1 MPTLAQS
8 LQHHDLGHLR
18 ILAEHWGIELDAP
31 DAPLALPVLV
41 EQILDRGLIGEI
53 VGALPE
59 EARAALSTL
68 KHNQGRLLWSQFVRR
83 FGEVREMGAGRRDR
97 ERPDRQPVSASEV
110 LWYRGLVARAFF
122 DTTRGTEEFA
132 YIPGDLLTLLPPLKP
147 EGRGERPRGA
157 EQTLGRP
164 ATRAERAHQILA
176 TDRILDHCCTLLAA
190 LRIGIDPPL
199 FDPYPAAFVHD
210 VLQLAGLLKPSGIPD
225 VEAARRFLEA
235 PRSQA
240 LATIAQAWLTNP
252 TYNDLQKLPHLRP
265 EGEWENDPLGARTFI
280 LQLLSKI
287 PREKWWNLSAF
298 IADIRQ
304 QHPDFQRPAGD
315 YDTWFIKSVCTGEYL
330 RGFEHWDD
338 VDGALVRYL
347 VTGPMHWLGL
357 MDLAAPSEDVSAA
370 AFRFSKWAEPLL
382 DGRPPAGLAAEDGG
396 VHVRS
401 DGRVSVPLNAPR
413 AVRYQISR
421 FCQWEE
427 STAHEYRYRLTPS
440 SLTRA
445 LKQELRIGHLVSLL
459 KHHTDA
465 VPPNILSALRRWAE
479 RGTEVRL
486 QQMTVLRLGSP
497 QILQAL
503 RSSRAARFLGEP
515 LGPAAVAIKPGAG
528 QKVLEILTEMGYLG
542 EVIGD
547 L

>member
-31 DAPLALPVLV
+31 DAQRALPLLV
-41 EQILDRGLIGEI
+41 DQILDRALVDEI
-53 VGALPE
+53 VEALPE
-59 EARAALSTL
+59 EAQEALSAL

-97 ERPDRQPVSASEV
+97 KRPDRQPVSASEV

-122 DTTRGTEEFA
+122 DTARGMEEFA
-132 YIPGDLLTLLPPLKP
+132 YIPDDLLALLAALTP
-147 EGRGERPRGA
+147 EEGNRPEAGE
-157 EQTLGRP
+157 QVLGRA
-164 ATRAERAHQILA
+164 ATRAERAHRIPA
-176 TDRILDHCCTLLAA
+176 TDRILDHSCTLLAA
-190 LRIGIDPPL
+190 LRMGIDPPVL
-199 FDPYPAAFVHD
+199 DPYPTAFVHD

-235 PRSQA
+235 PRPQA
-240 LATIAQAWLTNP
+240 LAALAQAWLTSP
-252 TYNDLQKLPHLRP
+252 TYNDLQRLPHLKP
-265 EGEWENDPLGARTFI
+265 EGEWENDPLGARTFL
-280 LQLLSKI
+280 LQLLAKL
-287 PREKWWNLSAF
+287 PEGKWWNLSAF
-298 IADIRQ
+298 IADVRQ
-304 QHPDFQRPAGD
+304 HHPDFQRPAGD
-315 YDTWFIKSVCTGEYL
+315 YDTWFIKDERTGKYL
-330 RGFEHWDD
+330 RGFAHWDE
-338 VDGALVRYL
+338 VDGALIRYL
-347 VTGPMHWLGL
+347 VTGPMHWLGIV
-357 MDLAAPSEDVSAA
+357 DLAAPSEDAPVT
-370 AFRFSKWAEPLL
+370 AFRFSAWAEALL
-382 DGRPPAGLAAEDGG
+382 GGRPPEGLAPEDEG

-401 DGRVSVPLNAPR
+401 DGRISVPLRAPR

-421 FCQWEE
+421 FCQWEG
-427 STAHEYRYRLTPS
+427 SVSQEYRYRLTPS

-445 LKQELRIGHLVSLL
+445 LQQGLRVGHLVSLL
-459 KHHTDA
+459 KHHADA
-465 VPPNILSALRRWAE
+465 VPPNILSALGRWAE

-486 QQMTVLRLGSP
+486 QEMMVLQLGSP

-515 LGPAAVAIKPGAG
+515 LGPAAVAVKPGAG

-542 EVIGD
+542 ELSGD